1 MQISGDMSGS
11 LGVDKTHDFTS
22 TAIGLIKKQFLI
34 QNSFELKI
42 SCEKNAPLFIQG
54 SRRVQT
60 P

>member
-1 MQISGDMSGS
+1 VQISGDMSGS

-22 TAIGLIKKQFLI
+22 TAIGLIKKLLI